1 MNIRQIVER
10 LEEIESSAR
19 GKTRELTGHLIDD
32 LIEFDLSVDMKMQK
46 EFKKMESGFLEL
58 LLKEGIKSGSIGE
71 S

>member
-1 MNIRQIVER
+1 
-10 LEEIESSAR
+10 
-19 GKTRELTGHLIDD
+19 LIDD

-46 EFKKMESGFLEL
+46 EMKKMESGFLEL